1 MRLTSLNPQPWD
13 AGAVAQIL
21 PQLGAL
27 PGIDWSKPISAWS
40 KDQMVRFL
48 LQALKLIDKAMIA
61 RDVGGSITTRRKS
74 LDEMQRIASAE
85 AGGPLMT
92 PAEFNDPIGI

>member
-1 MRLTSLNPQPWD
+1 MGCRCGRADP
-13 AGAVAQIL
+13 AGARSAAGHRLEQAGQRLVEGPDGPL
-21 PQLGAL
+21 PAE
-27 PGIDWSKPISAWS
+27 
-40 KDQMVRFL
+40 
-48 LQALKLIDKAMIA
+48 ALKLINKAMVA

-92 PAEFNDPIGI
+92 PG